1 MPEDVPVETESEPV
15 NEAVEVLAPSPA
27 PAPSTDANTQAIEDY
42 LQKLKALCPSGSCG
56 DN

>member
-1 MPEDVPVETESEPV
+1 MPEDIPVETESEPR
-15 NEAVEVLAPSPA
+15 NEAGEVLPPA
-27 PAPSTDANTQAIEDY
+27 PTPAPKTDANTQAIEEY

>member
-1 MPEDVPVETESEPV
+1 MPEDIPVETESEPR
-15 NEAVEVLAPSPA
+15 NEAEEVLPPA
-27 PAPSTDANTQAIEDY
+27 PTPAPKTDANTQAIEEY